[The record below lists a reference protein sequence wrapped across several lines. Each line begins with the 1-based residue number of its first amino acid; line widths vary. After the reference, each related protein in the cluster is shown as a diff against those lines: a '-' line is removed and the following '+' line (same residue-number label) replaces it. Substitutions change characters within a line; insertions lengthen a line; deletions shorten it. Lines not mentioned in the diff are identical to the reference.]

1 MHEGAVRNC
10 AIKSLVKYEKRCPDC
25 FNPFAVGEYAPDLST
40 EEMDKEQIWWLMT
53 KEQRLALLLDEARA
67 LQAHKAVNLKHKASG
82 DWYQSCISTIRQ
94 GSNAIKEHMRFSS
107 KKRSIS
113 ELFTDRSKPSRTNKI
128 KKEADI
134 ITNYSLRPMPP
145 LGYM

>member
-1 MHEGAVRNC
+1 MRNQ
-10 AIKSLVKYEKRCPDC
+10 STHKYEKRCPGC
-25 FNPFAVGEYAPDLST
+25 FNPFAVAEYAPDLST

-67 LQAHKAVNLKHKASG
+67 LQARKAVNLKHKASG
-82 DWYQSCISTIRQ
+82 DWYQSCMSTIRQ

-113 ELFTDRSKPSRTNKI
+113 DDLQTARNHLAPKQSNK
-128 KKEADI
+128 KVDT
-134 ITNYSLRPMPP
+134 ITNNLLQGVDIDEYADDNDF
-145 LGYM
+145 